1 MNNSVSK
8 AKWNQVKG
16 KVKERWGKLTND
28 EITVING
35 EIDQLVG
42 KIQEKYGVEKE
53 KVEKDVREWYRQH
66 ISREKRSGKKSAP
79 GLLKKLQSL

>member
-1 MNNSVSK
+1 MNKSISK
-8 AKWNQVKG
+8 AKWKQVSG
-16 KVKERWGKLTND
+16 KVKERWGKLNHD

-53 KVEKDVREWYRQH
+53 KVEKDVREWYELH
-66 ISREKRSGKKSAP
+66 IAKERKSKKPAT
-79 GLLKKLQSL
+79 GLIKKLQNL